1 MLMQERREPPALS
14 DREREILLLAGEGLT
29 DKEIACRL
37 EVALGTVGTYWERLR
52 VKLGASNK
60 AEAVAKLLAEEHRSA
75 LGELHKAHEW
85 LRLILD
91 GAEEY
96 AIFMCDERGT
106 ILTWST
112 GVARVLGF
120 DEDEFIGMHIDCL
133 FTCSD
138 READA
143 PEYERQF
150 ALEHGRSHDDRWHV
164 RKDGTEI
171 WVKGALYRLNGSNGQ
186 VRFAKIMRDATYEL
200 QLQDEVERLRSKL
213 ACES

>member
-1 MLMQERREPPALS
+1 MQERREPPALS

-60 AEAVAKLLAEEHRSA
+60 AEAVAKLLADEHRVA
-75 LGELHKAHEW
+75 LFELHKAHEW

-91 GAEEY
+91 AAEDY
-96 AIFMCDERGT
+96 AIFMTDERGT

-120 DEDEFIGMHIDCL
+120 DEIEFIGMSIDRL
-133 FTCSD
+133 FTCED
-138 READA
+138 LEALA
-143 PEYERQF
+143 PQYERKF

-171 WVKGALYRLNGSNGQ
+171 WVRGALYRLNGSDGQ
-186 VRFAKIMRDATYEL
+186 VRFAKIMRDATHEY
-200 QLQDEVERLRSKL
+200 QLQDEVERLRSAL
-213 ACES
+213 ETNS